1 MGRRRAEDRE
11 ADGLRRRVLDHFEA
25 LRIPIRDDLLDS
37 ALHEAEQQHLPHLA
51 FLDRVLADQ
60 AAARRERTTERRI
73 REAHFAERK
82 ALEAFDWD
90 FNAKTIRRSE
100 IEQLATCDFVRR
112 RENCV
117 VVGQSG
123 IGKSHIM
130 QAIGARACALGYTV
144 RYTTSAALIL
154 DLHAALAD
162 RSLPVQIRRYSK
174 PHLLII
180 DEFGF
185 DKLERQECSN
195 AVNLLYK
202 VVTGRT
208 GKSTALVTNVDF
220 EDWAEYLGDPPL
232 AMAFL
237 DRVVDG
243 AIVFKLKGKS
253 YRANR
258 TRHSEASA

>member
-1 MGRRRAEDRE
+1 MRRRRDADSA
-11 ADGLRRRVLDHFEA
+11 ADGLRRRILEHFEA
-25 LRIPIRDDLLDS
+25 LRVPMRQELLDD
-37 ALHEAEQQHLPHLA
+37 ALREAEQQHLPHLA
-51 FLDRVLADQ
+51 FLDRVLAQQ

-73 REAHFAERK
+73 REARFAERK

-90 FNAKTIRRSE
+90 FNAKTIKRAE
-100 IEQLATCDFVRR
+100 IEQLASCDFVRR

-117 VVGQSG
+117 FVGQSG

-162 RSLPVQIRRYSK
+162 RSMQLRMRQYAK

-185 DKLERQECSN
+185 DKLERHECSN
-195 AVNLLYK
+195 AVDLLYK
-202 VVTGRT
+202 VVNGRS
-208 GKSTALVTNVDF
+208 GKSTALITNVDF
-220 EDWAEYLGDPPL
+220 DDWAEYLGDPPL

-237 DRVVDG
+237 DRIVDG

-258 TRHSEASA
+258 TKHSDAQT